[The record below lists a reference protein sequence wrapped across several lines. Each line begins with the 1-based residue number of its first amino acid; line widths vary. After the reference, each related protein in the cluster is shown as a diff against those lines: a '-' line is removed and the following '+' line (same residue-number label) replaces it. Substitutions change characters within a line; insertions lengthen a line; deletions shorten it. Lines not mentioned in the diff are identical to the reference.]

1 MDSKTEVFRTISALM
16 IGAAAGTM
24 MAVLLLVLLQK
35 TDFAVNRAS
44 FYLIALAAAA
54 LPLCLD
60 VLRQRGVNPA
70 VSELVMILLSG
81 LICVGYALTT
91 AGNALAEER
100 MRRAV
105 LLAHLPAVAVY
116 AVQWAAGF
124 LRRRKQDS

>member
-100 MRRAV
+100 MHRAV
-105 LLAHLPAVAVY
+105 FLAHLPAVAVY